1 MEITQK
7 TYLSVEKGSKIVQVI
22 VDQDMPL
29 GLLFDALMEAKSYV
43 VGRMLEAQKAEE
55 AEAEEQMGDV
65 VSEEIEE

>member
-7 TYLSVEKGSKIVQVI
+7 TYLSVEKGSKTVDVV

-29 GLLFDALMEAKSYV
+29 GLLFDALMELKSYV